1 MVWQISENIRGILM
15 FIVVEFTEV
24 LDKCFD
30 RSGSQTK
37 LIPPQSYCLVS
48 VGRLA
53 SADFCEN

>member
-1 MVWQISENIRGILM
+1 M

-24 LDKCFD
+24 LDKFFD
-30 RSGSQTK
+30 RSGSQAK
-37 LIPPQSYCLVS
+37 LIPPQSYWLVS